1 MCAKNFKW
9 NRHPIGFRPYIRGVK
24 IGFIEILLFVV
35 LSIIWGSS
43 FFFMKHGMYDADGN
57 VVFTNQQVASLR
69 MVIAGTALLPVALY
83 NIKKLAKLKILG
95 SIATVGIFGNFF
107 PAFLFTFAQTGL
119 ISGYVGM
126 LNSATPIFSVLIAY
140 FIFKDKLESRQIL
153 GLVIGNIGVVLLMSG
168 YVGEGQFNGGWIH
181 VFAVVLAT
189 FFYAISLNTIKFK
202 LKQVKAIHI
211 TSLAFLIL
219 FLPGWFCFF
228 WFDTPA
234 VFQNNPQAYTNIL
247 YILALSLL
255 GTVLGVYLYAILIAR
270 STTLF
275 SSMVTFAMPIV
286 SLFIGFLDGET
297 FTKFQIF
304 SLLVICAGII
314 FANRKRSKVK
324 EMAH

>member
-1 MCAKNFKW
+1 
-9 NRHPIGFRPYIRGVK
+9 VK

-43 FFFMKHGMYDADGN
+43 FFFMKHGMYDAEGQ
-57 VVFTNQQVASLR
+57 VVFANQQVASLR

-83 NIKKLAKLKILG
+83 NIKKLAQIKVLK

-140 FIFKDKLESRQIL
+140 FIFKDKLESKQIL
-153 GLVIGNIGVVLLMSG
+153 GLVLGNIGVIMLMTG
-168 YVGEGQFNGGWIH
+168 YVGDAQFDGGWIH

-189 FFYAISLNTIKFK
+189 LFYGISLNTIKFK
-202 LKQVKAIHI
+202 LTGVKAIHI
-211 TSLAFLIL
+211 TSLAFLIISV
-219 FLPGWFCFF
+219 PGWFCFF
-228 WFDTPA
+228 WFDTLA
-234 VFQNNPQAYTNIL
+234 VFNNNPQAYTSIL

-255 GTVLGVYLYAILIAR
+255 GTVLGVYLYALLIAR

-286 SLFIGFLDGET
+286 SVFIGLLDGES
-297 FTKFQIF
+297 FTGFQLI
-304 SLLVICAGII
+304 SLLIICAGII
-314 FANRKRSKVK
+314 FANRKRTKVK